1 MTFMSLTTDCRHRTA
16 SHERPIL
23 AAGPTAI
30 KIPQIRT
37 QTEMILSLG
46 QFRRYP
52 ETHLFLSYWAH

>member
-30 KIPQIRT
+30 KISQIRT

-52 ETHLFLSYWAH
+52 ETNLF